1 MSSMA
6 DVESMARPTFIT
18 LGPEGTD
25 HERATLAYID
35 FLGLKG
41 YAELELVDDL
51 ADEGIQRVHDEPNSF
66 LLQCSAHLEV
76 HLATE
81 RYPQK
86 VVVGDTFI
94 FPTRDLSL
102 LVREGVDDPETIALV
117 PATHGYTDLS
127 KWKRVVNEQS
137 KPVISRKLVEG
148 EYDAGITFTELADK
162 HPGVFR
168 IAENYGEVDTTWII
182 YGKRKRTDGELING
196 GRLIGNRTPWY
207 FTGQPEPQT

>member
-1 MSSMA
+1 MA
-6 DVESMARPTFIT
+6 DVESMVRPTFIT

-41 YAELELVDDL
+41 YAELELIEDL
-51 ADEGIQRVHDEPNSF
+51 VDEGIQRVHDEPNSF
-66 LLQCSAHLEV
+66 LVQCSAHPNV

-81 RYPQK
+81 RYPKK
-86 VVVGDTFI
+86 VFVGDTFI

-102 LVREGVDDPETIALV
+102 LVRNGVDDPETIALV

-127 KWKRVVNEQS
+127 KWEKVVSELS
-137 KPVISRKLVEG
+137 KPVISRKLAEG
-148 EYDAGITFTELADK
+148 VYDAGITFTELTDE
-162 HPGVFR
+162 HSGVFR
-168 IAENYGEVDTTWII
+168 IAENYGKVDTTWIV
-182 YGKRKRTDGELING
+182 YGKRKRTDGELINH
-196 GRLIGNRTPWY
+196 GRLIGNRIPWY